1 MKSATQN
8 IFEQALHLKPVE
20 RAELIDKL
28 FHSFDKGHDQ
38 RIDALWAVEA
48 ESRIDAFD
56 AGQISSDSP
65 DTVIDAVFERINK
78 R

>member
-28 FHSFDKGHDQ
+28 FHSFDKGHDEQ
-38 RIDALWAVEA
+38 IDARWAVEA

-56 AGQISSDSP
+56 AGQISSDSA
-65 DTVIDAVFERINK
+65 DAVFERINK

>member
-1 MKSATQN
+1 MR
-8 IFEQALHLKPVE
+8 LDPVE

-28 FHSFDKGHDQ
+28 FLSFDRSTDHAVDE
-38 RIDALWAVEA
+38 AWATEA

-56 AGQISSDSP
+56 KGLLQADP
-65 DTVIDAVFERINK
+65 VDAVFERLAK

>member
-28 FHSFDKGHDQ
+28 FHSFDKGHDE

-56 AGQISSDSP
+56 AGQISSDSA
-65 DTVIDAVFERINK
+65 DAVFERINK

>member
-1 MKSATQN
+1 MTNATQS
-8 IFEQALHLKPVE
+8 ILQQALRLNPVE

-28 FHSFDKGHDQ
+28 FHSFDKSPDE
-38 RIDALWAVEA
+38 RIDALWAVES

-56 AGQISSDSP
+56 AGQISADSAE
-65 DTVIDAVFERINK
+65 AVFERINK

>member
-1 MKSATQN
+1 MTNATQS
-8 IFEQALHLKPVE
+8 IFQQALRLNPVE

-28 FHSFDKGHDQ
+28 FHSFDKSHDE
-38 RIDALWAVEA
+38 RIDALWAAES

-56 AGQISSDSP
+56 AGQISADSAE
-65 DTVIDAVFERINK
+65 AVFERINK

>member
-8 IFEQALHLKPVE
+8 IFEQALHLNPVE

-28 FHSFDKGHDQ
+28 FHSFDKGHDE

-56 AGQISSDSP
+56 AGQISSDSA
-65 DTVIDAVFERINK
+65 DAVFERINK